1 MGEPPKTFPGSEE
14 VHFTENGYIYISDLN
29 GNQKL
34 MYRTAIEDIIQQ
46 DSKSLAVTEI
56 GGDKTVI
63 KFDFYSTA
71 ESDARYISQEN
82 PMVGDFK
89 IYTEAFPPPG
99 LMTTL
104 EKQKLLGISPGA
116 EVNQFAYSTVKAD
129 NIMLDAKTKTDM
141 LTLIPGS
148 GVTFSVNQANKEITI
163 NASAAFASPLKA
175 MQDVNIKNVR
185 NGDVIAYD
193 EKSGEWRNSY
203 LITEEIFLKSP
214 NGDLWAVGVQDNG
227 TLYVE
232 SANLIEE

>member
-1 MGEPPKTFPGSEE
+1 
-14 VHFTENGYIYISDLN
+14 
-29 GNQKL
+29 
-34 MYRTAIEDIIQQ
+34 
-46 DSKSLAVTEI
+46 
-56 GGDKTVI
+56 
-63 KFDFYSTA
+63 
-71 ESDARYISQEN
+71 
-82 PMVGDFK
+82 
-89 IYTEAFPPPG
+89 
-99 LMTTL
+99 
-104 EKQKLLGISPGA
+104 
-116 EVNQFAYSTVKAD
+116 
-129 NIMLDAKTKTDM
+129 MLDAKTKTDM

-148 GVTFSVNQANKEITI
+148 GVTFSVNQANKEVTI

-214 NGDLWAVGVQDNG
+214 NGDLWAVGVQNNG